1 MVFGVSLNFSL
12 TLYRFV
18 SAKQGCSS
26 HFSLLNGDTLF
37 IKILQITIVVILSVF
52 LPLIYLRNKT
62 ERFLE
67 RMIIRYGFFPKTFN
81 LLISLEYWFC
91 LNPILTFFLLNLGF
105 YSLFVWKDCFTVS
118 LIMGALIFRCVILVP
133 FLVFRG
139 VFDKNDIICSNL
151 IFNHFSSYCVI
162 FQEML
167 ERRIILSPLFLL
179 FVLFFDICFFFKI
192 LQYL

>member
-1 MVFGVSLNFSL
+1 MSLNFSL

-26 HFSLLNGDTLF
+26 PFSLLNADTLF

-52 LPLIYLRNKT
+52 LALIYLRNKT
-62 ERFLE
+62 ENFLE
-67 RMIIRYGFFPKTFN
+67 RMIIRYGFFPKTFYI
-81 LLISLEYWFC
+81 LISLFYWFC

-118 LIMGALIFRCVILVP
+118 LIMGALIFRCVILVT

-139 VFDKNDIICSNL
+139 LFDKNDNICL

-162 FQEML
+162 FEEMS
-167 ERRIILSPLFLL
+167 ERRIILSRLFLL